1 MTSPDLSGSSMSAA
15 ASRATCAV
23 GDERTASRLVDVL
36 SESLDGNDVAVVA
49 FEQPGGRWDV
59 TMYFAQEP
67 ERDAIRDLIAQAA
80 GQAVADTLTFDAVAA
95 TDWVKSSLEGLVPVS
110 AGRFVVHGSHDRAR
124 VQPNKLGIEIEAA
137 LAFGTGHHGTTRG
150 CLLLLDRV
158 LCQRTPKR
166 VLDLGSGTG
175 VLAIAAA
182 KALRRP
188 ILASD
193 IDPRSVIVARE
204 NARLNGVGNWVESI
218 CATGFASPRFT
229 ANGPFG
235 LVLANIL
242 ANPLRQL
249 AMPMA
254 RHLAPSGYVILSGL
268 LPHQADS
275 VVAAYRAN
283 GIKLVR
289 RLQVDGWASLLM
301 QRA

>member
-1 MTSPDLSGSSMSAA
+1 MNSPDLSGSSMSAA

-67 ERDAIRDLIAQAA
+67 DHDAVRDLIAQAA

-249 AMPMA
+249 ATPMT
-254 RHLAPSGYVILSGL
+254 RHLAPSAYVILSGL

-289 RLQVDGWASLLM
+289 RLQVDGWTSLLM